1 MNEEFKSEKVE
12 SKSFPLLKN
21 DIYQAQLIDI
31 NVSKNKK
38 YKSEEL
44 EDVLSFEF
52 AILSSKDSEGND
64 ARGRLLSKNFVPS
77 YLFISSKNGKNDLY
91 KIIEAFK
98 GRELTQQEEA
108 EGIDGK
114 YYNGLIGHQIRVL
127 LEKAQSK
134 KDASKFYSN
143 ITKFLTADTEFTPL
157 NTEELQKIKEGKDKK
172 KDDEFTAGVS
182 QDEIPEELRVDSIPF

>member
-1 MNEEFKSEKVE
+1 MNEDFKSQKVE

-21 DIYQAQLIDI
+21 DIYQVQLIDI

-52 AILSSKDSEGND
+52 AVLSGKDAEGND

-143 ITKFLTADTEFTPL
+143 ITKFLTADSDLTPL
-157 NTEELQKIKEGKDKK
+157 TSEELQKIKEGKDKK
-172 KDDEFTAGVS
+172 QDEFTSGVS
-182 QDEIPEELRVDSIPF
+182 PEDIPEELRVENIPF